1 MELIKGTA
9 DLSAYLAADDVIDHH
24 HPTVRS
30 TAARL
35 GAGTAAPYDYAK
47 AAFEFV
53 RDTVPHSMDAGERR
67 VTWRASDV
75 LERRT
80 GICYAKSHALVA
92 LLRAG
97 SLPAGLC
104 YQRLT
109 DDDGRDPV
117 VHGLVAVLL
126 PGVGRWARQDARGNK
141 PGVDARF
148 SVEGE
153 RLAWPVRPELGEV
166 DYPVLYATPPR
177 AVLAALQGAGSV
189 AELAGLLLT
198 ALPPDG
204 EPAADPAGAA
214 ASAGAAGQSASA

>member
-1 MELIKGTA
+1 MELIRGTA
-9 DLSAYLAADDVIDHH
+9 DLSAYLSADDVIDHH

-35 GAGTAAPYDYAK
+35 GAGTATPYDYAK

-53 RDTVPHSMDAGERR
+53 RDTVPHSMDAGERQ

-80 GICYAKSHALVA
+80 GICYAKSHALAA

-97 SLPAGLC
+97 SLPAALC

-109 DDDGRDPV
+109 DDDGQDPV

-126 PGVGRWARQDARGNK
+126 PGGGRWARQDARGNK

-148 SVEGE
+148 SVEEE

-166 DYPVLYATPPR
+166 DYPVLYATPPH
-177 AVLAALQGAGSV
+177 AVLSALRSADSV
-189 AELAGLLLT
+189 AELAGLLPT
-198 ALPPDG
+198 ALPSD
-204 EPAADPAGAA
+204 EPAAATSAG
-214 ASAGAAGQSASA
+214 SAGAAGQSASA